1 MVSVII
7 TLQSVWAFHMVVIF
21 QAAVIVDLTLG
32 PVIQHLN
39 EYIVEPFFYYMNKY
53 LYLMSYNSIN
63 YLGIYIYID
72 LIIVNF

>member
-39 EYIVEPFFYYMNKY
+39 EYIVEPFFYDMNKY
-53 LYLMSYNSIN
+53 LYLMSYNGIN
-63 YLGIYIYID
+63 YLGID
-72 LIIVNF
+72 MEIIVKF

>member
-7 TLQSVWAFHMVVIF
+7 TLQSAWAFHMVVIF

-39 EYIVEPFFYYMNKY
+39 EYIVEPFFYDMNKY
-53 LYLMSYNSIN
+53 LYLMSYNYKVSR
-63 YLGIYIYID
+63 YIYIN

>member
-7 TLQSVWAFHMVVIF
+7 TLQSAWAFHMVVIF

-39 EYIVEPFFYYMNKY
+39 EYK
-53 LYLMSYNSIN
+53 
-63 YLGIYIYID
+63 
-72 LIIVNF
+72 